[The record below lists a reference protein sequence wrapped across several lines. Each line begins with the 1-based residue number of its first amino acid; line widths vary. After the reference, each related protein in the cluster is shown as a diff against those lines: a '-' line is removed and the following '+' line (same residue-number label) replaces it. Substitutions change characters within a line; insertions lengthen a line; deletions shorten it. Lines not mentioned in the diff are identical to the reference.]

1 MNALLFLVQ
10 KSNRILELSGAER
23 EAYLQKSAEEQAE
36 IKRKADEEKA
46 ALKKKKALLKSLTY
60 DER

>member
-23 EAYLQKSAEEQAE
+23 EAYLQKIAEEQAE